1 MVFVGRP
8 GKVCWGPRYVLVG
21 SGRGEFRLVCAGCR
35 RGRPAIGEGGLS
47 GTPVELVGHPGTPLP
62 DPRSTGSGRQASG
75 STTRNRSWGLRA
87 LIGYP
92 FCPGCPPG
100 IPGPRPAE
108 TRRGTCGCSRGAS
121 SAQRPSTNRTAATFA
136 ADGAISPCYM
146 GLFSDDRRLPRSGT
160 SCGATDKSAYRSH
173 HTPRYGRR
181 PPAVPADRAD

>member
-47 GTPVELVGHPGTPLP
+47 GTPVALVGHPGTPLP

-92 FCPGCPPG
+92 TRPGCSLG

-121 SAQRPSTNRTAATFA
+121 SAQRPSTNRTALGQPPSGIALLPSGAAFA
-136 ADGAISPCYM
+136 SPTRTDG
-146 GLFSDDRRLPRSGT
+146 GHVRRRWRDFPMLHGVDFGRSAFAPVG
-160 SCGATDKSAYRSH
+160 DVL
-173 HTPRYGRR
+173 RR
-181 PPAVPADRAD
+181 HR